1 MEETIPYRKSKLH
14 VKTIPKGTL
23 LFRLV
28 KHPEDDFR
36 GPKLQ
41 DGTRCLTPHYHAY
54 FYPNPFMGKLSIDLW
69 ATHYNKI
76 RVYRTVKDIKVLS
89 LVLPSK
95 YNRRHRNTRRTFI
108 KSCKKVDKGCLP
120 YPMQHYNPCFSETLV
135 KKHPDIVG
143 IMSIAKSDA
152 VRLSE
157 NIKRGKTQRRTLK
170 YYHDAEDSEGN
181 KAPPELAIHPMT
193 SRPSK
198 DVITESEDE
207 IKNNYELL
215 TTMKTDDIDKLVN
228 YMEKHAVYN
237 PETYY
242 YTYKE

>member
-1 MEETIPYRKSKLH
+1 MEETLPYRRSKLH

-28 KHPEDDFR
+28 KKPEDDLR
-36 GPKLQ
+36 GPLLPNGK
-41 DGTRCLTPHYHAY
+41 RCLTPHYHAF
-54 FYPNPFMGKLSIDLW
+54 FYPNPFMGKHSIDLW
-69 ATHYNKI
+69 AASFKKI
-76 RVYRTVKDIKVLS
+76 LVYRTIKDVKVLS
-89 LVLPSK
+89 LLLPSK
-95 YNRRHRNTRRTFI
+95 YNRRHKNTKRTFI
-108 KSCKKVDKGCLP
+108 KKCKQVDKGCLP
-120 YPMQHYNPCFSETLV
+120 RKLVGYNPCLSETLV

-152 VRLSE
+152 DRLHE

-181 KAPPELAIHPMT
+181 KAPPELALHPMA

-207 IKNNYELL
+207 IVNNYELIK
-215 TTMKTDDIDKLVN
+215 TMNTDDTDKLVGF
-228 YMEKHAVYN
+228 MEKHAKYN

-242 YTYKE
+242 YDYKE